1 MHGEEAKLTWREM
14 PAAVTLSAPDSTKE
28 GALAERHGLDAGE
41 VTPAVRAALERQ
53 EQEIARLNARL
64 EAAELLA
71 DQDPLTPVLN
81 RRAFERELA
90 RAIASAERYDE
101 PLSLV
106 FFDLNRFK
114 DLNDLFGHA
123 AGDAAL
129 KHTAE
134 VLVRSLRGSDIVGRM
149 GGDEFAACLTRAAAP
164 DAAKRAAQLAAMI
177 EAEPVRWKRQT
188 FKLSIAHGVRPFEH
202 GKTATE
208 LLAEADAAMYLRKR
222 S

>member
-1 MHGEEAKLTWREM
+1 M
-14 PAAVTLSAPDSTKE
+14 AAVVLPAPD
-28 GALAERHGLDAGE
+28 AFADRHRLAPEEL
-41 VTPAVRAALERQ
+41 TPAVRAALERQ
-53 EQEIARLNARL
+53 EQEIARLTARL

-90 RAIASAERYDE
+90 RAIASAERYGE

-106 FFDLNRFK
+106 YFDLNRFK

-129 KHTAE
+129 QHTAE
-134 VLVRSLRGSDIVGRM
+134 VLVNSLRGSDIVGRM
-149 GGDEFAACLTRAAAP
+149 GGDEFAAVLTRAAAP

-177 EAEPVRWKRQT
+177 EAQPVLWRRQT
-188 FKLSIAHGVRPFEH
+188 FKLSVAHGVRPFEP
-202 GKTATE
+202 GKSAAE

-222 S
+222 A

>member
-1 MHGEEAKLTWREM
+1 M
-14 PAAVTLSAPDSTKE
+14 PAAVTLPAPD
-28 GALAERHGLDAGE
+28 ALAERHGLDVGE

-64 EAAELLA
+64 EAAEALA
-71 DQDPLTPVLN
+71 DQDPLTPILN

-129 KHTAE
+129 KHTAD
-134 VLVRSLRGSDIVGRM
+134 VLMTSLRGSDIVGRM

-177 EAEPVRWKRQT
+177 EASPVRWGRQT
-188 FKLSIAHGVRPFEH
+188 FKLSIAHGVRPFEK

>member
-1 MHGEEAKLTWREM
+1 MS
-14 PAAVTLSAPDSTKE
+14 AVDLPAPD
-28 GALAERHGLDAGE
+28 ALADRHRLDPDE

-53 EQEIARLNARL
+53 EQEIARLSARL
-64 EAAELLA
+64 EAAEALA

-90 RAIASAERYDE
+90 RAIASAARYEE

-106 FFDLNRFK
+106 YFDLNRFK

-129 KHTAE
+129 QHTAG

-149 GGDEFAACLTRAAAP
+149 GGDEFAACLVRAEAGN
-164 DAAKRAAQLAAMI
+164 AAKRAAQLAAMI
-177 EAEPVRWKRQT
+177 EAEPVRWQRQT
-188 FKLSIAHGVRPFEH
+188 FKLSVAHGVRPYEP

-222 S
+222 A

>member
-1 MHGEEAKLTWREM
+1 M
-14 PAAVTLSAPDSTKE
+14 AAVVLPAPD
-28 GALAERHGLDAGE
+28 AFAERHRLTSE
-41 VTPAVRAALERQ
+41 ELTPGVRAALERQ
-53 EQEIARLNARL
+53 EQEIARLQTRL
-64 EAAELLA
+64 EAAEALA

-90 RAIASAERYDE
+90 RAIASAERYGE

-106 FFDLNRFK
+106 YFDLNRFK
-114 DLNDLFGHA
+114 DVNDLFGHA

-129 KHTAE
+129 QHVAE
-134 VLVRSLRGSDIVGRM
+134 ILFGSLRTSDIVGRM
-149 GGDEFAACLTRAAAP
+149 GGDEFAAVLTRANAP

-177 EAEPVRWKRQT
+177 EAQPVRHGRQT
-188 FKLSIAHGVRPFEH
+188 FRISIAHGVRPFEP
-202 GKTATE
+202 GKTAAA

>member
-1 MHGEEAKLTWREM
+1 MS
-14 PAAVTLSAPDSTKE
+14 AAVLPAPESKDQA
-28 GALAERHGLDAGE
+28 ALAERHRLHPDE
-41 VTPAVRAALERQ
+41 LTPAVRAALERQ

-64 EAAELLA
+64 AESEALA
-71 DQDPLTPVLN
+71 DQDTLTPVLN

-90 RAIASAERYDE
+90 RAIASAERYGE

-106 FFDLNRFK
+106 YFDLNAFK
-114 DLNDLFGHA
+114 DVNDLFGHA

-149 GGDEFAACLTRAAAP
+149 GGDEFAACLTRAQAP

-177 EAEPVRWKRQT
+177 EAEPVRWRGQI
-188 FKLSIAHGVRPFEH
+188 FKITIAHGVRPFEP
-202 GKTATE
+202 GKTAAE
-208 LLAEADAAMYLRKR
+208 LVAEADAAMYLRKR

>member
-1 MHGEEAKLTWREM
+1 M
-14 PAAVTLSAPDSTKE
+14 AAVVLPAPD
-28 GALAERHGLDAGE
+28 ALADRHRLDAE
-41 VTPAVRAALERQ
+41 ELTPAVRAALERQ
-53 EQEIARLNARL
+53 EQEIARLHARL
-64 EAAELLA
+64 EAAEALA

-90 RAIASAERYDE
+90 RAIASAERYGE

-114 DLNDLFGHA
+114 DVNDLFGHA

-129 KHTAE
+129 QHVAGTLFA
-134 VLVRSLRGSDIVGRM
+134 SLRTSDIVGRM
-149 GGDEFAACLTRAAAP
+149 GGDEFAAVLTRATAP

-177 EAEPVRWKRQT
+177 EAQPVKHGRQT
-188 FKLSIAHGVRPFEH
+188 FKISIAHGVRPFEA
-202 GKTATE
+202 GKTAAE

-222 S
+222 G

>member
-1 MHGEEAKLTWREM
+1 M
-14 PAAVTLSAPDSTKE
+14 AAPVVLPAPD
-28 GALAERHGLDAGE
+28 AFAERHRLDAGE

-53 EQEIARLNARL
+53 EQEIARLCARL
-64 EAAELLA
+64 EAAETLA

-90 RAIASAERYDE
+90 RAIASAERYGE

-106 FFDLNRFK
+106 YFDLNRFK

-129 KHTAE
+129 QHTAE
-134 VLVRSLRGSDIVGRM
+134 VLVSSLRGSDIVGRM
-149 GGDEFAACLTRAAAP
+149 GGDEFAACLVRANAP

-177 EAEPVRWKRQT
+177 EAAPVRWQRQT
-188 FKLSIAHGVRPFEH
+188 FKLSIAHGVRPFEP
-202 GKTATE
+202 GKSAAE

-222 S
+222 G